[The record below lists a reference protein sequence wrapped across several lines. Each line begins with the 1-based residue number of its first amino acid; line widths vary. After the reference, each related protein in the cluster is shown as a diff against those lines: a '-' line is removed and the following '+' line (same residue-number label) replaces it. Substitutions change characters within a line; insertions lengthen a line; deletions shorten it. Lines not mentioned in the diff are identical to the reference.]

1 MPHIVLLALA
11 AAVFPLLIACVAIMI
26 SRPSPRRLLLGFYAG
41 GMIVSITAGLL
52 VLAAFKDSGTVAG
65 SSSSH
70 VSAGLSIAAGVIA
83 LALAWLMSSRRGGE
97 IVARRR
103 SRHPKPAKDDKP
115 SWAERHLSEA
125 SAWVAF
131 AVGGVIN
138 LPGPFYLVA
147 LGEIAKASYSQA
159 QEIGLI
165 LLFNLIMFLLLEVPL
180 VGYLVQPEKTAQRV
194 AALSTWLNANG
205 LRVMGWLIGV
215 VGLGLIGQGIGAAA
229 S

>member
-1 MPHIVLLALA
+1 MAHIVLLALA

-52 VLAAFKDSGTVAG
+52 VLAAFKDSGKVAG

-70 VSAGLSIAAGVIA
+70 VSSGLSIAAGIIA
-83 LALAWLMSSRRGGE
+83 LGLAWLMSSRRGRE
-97 IVARRR
+97 IVGRRR
-103 SRHPKPAKDDKP
+103 KRHPKPAKDDSP

-138 LPGPFYLVA
+138 LPGPFYLIA
-147 LGEIAKASYSQA
+147 LGEIAKASYSHA

-180 VGYLVQPEKTAQRV
+180 LGYLVRPEETARRV
-194 AALSTWLNANG
+194 GALSTWLNANG